1 MLNFSFTPEQDELRR
16 LAREFTQ
23 KEVIPRAAQADE
35 TGQFPMDIAKKA
47 WELGLL
53 GYRVPK
59 EYGGLGLGSIED
71 CIVAEE
77 ICSGCM
83 GIHATL
89 NITNL
94 AMEPIL
100 VAGNEAQKKKWL
112 GMLTEKLT
120 FSSYCVTEP
129 AAGSDVAGLQT
140 TAVKKGRSY
149 IVNGTKRF
157 ITGASLANYY
167 VVFAYTDKTQKHKG
181 MSAFIIPRE
190 ARGVSVGKKENMM
203 GQRASDTREVTFED
217 VEVPEENR
225 LGAEGEAFKIAMKA
239 FDRTRP
245 GVAAGCVGIT
255 RAALEHSTRY
265 AKERKAFGQSI
276 AEFQAI
282 QFMLA
287 DIAMNLEAARLLT
300 YEAAWLIDN
309 GQRNS
314 KFASMAKAFG
324 ADMAMKATVDAVQ
337 IFGGVGYSKEY
348 PVEKLMRDAKVT
360 QIYEG
365 TSQIQ
370 RMVIAR
376 SVIQEIN

>member
-1 MLNFSFTPEQDELRR
+1 MIDFTLTPEQEALRS
-16 LAREFTQ
+16 LAAEFAQ
-23 KEVIPRAAQADE
+23 KEVTPRAKEADE
-35 TGQFPMDIAKKA
+35 TGVFPMDVAQKA
-47 WELGLL
+47 WELGLI
-53 GYRVPK
+53 GYRIPK

-71 CIVAEE
+71 CLVAEE
-77 ICSGCM
+77 LCSACM

-100 VAGNEAQKKKWL
+100 VAGSEDQKKKWL
-112 GMLTEKLT
+112 GPLTEKLM
-120 FSSYCVTEP
+120 FAAYCVTEP
-129 AAGSDVAGLQT
+129 AAGSDVAGIQT
-140 TAVKKGRSY
+140 TARKKGNSY
-149 IVNGTKRF
+149 AVSGTKRF
-157 ITGASLANYY
+157 ITGGSLASYY
-167 VVFAYTDKTQKHKG
+167 VVFAYTDKAQRHKG
-181 MSAFIIPRE
+181 MTAFIIPRDSK
-190 ARGVSVGKKENMM
+190 GVTVGKKEPMM
-203 GQRASDTREVTFED
+203 GQRASDTREITFEE
-217 VEVPEENR
+217 VEVPAANR
-225 LGAEGEAFKIAMKA
+225 LGDEGQAFKIAMAA

-245 GVAAGCVGIT
+245 GVAAGAVGIA

-287 DIAMNLEAARLLT
+287 DMAMQTEAARLLT
-300 YEAAWLIDN
+300 YKSAWLIDH

-314 KFASMAKAFG
+314 KLASMAKAF
-324 ADMAMKATVDAVQ
+324 ASDVAMKAAVDAVQ
-337 IFGGVGYSKEY
+337 ILGGVGYSREY

-370 RMVIAR
+370 RLVIAR
-376 SVIQEIN
+376 HVIQEIG